1 MLAWFEAKFEEDVAK
16 VSDVEGS
23 IACPAA
29 VGAAPSAALSEF
41 LLSEM
46 KYDFKAKIGE
56 IDLAPNDEG
65 SFQLRRV
72 APSTVYRESRCSVAK
87 ARFKS
92 VACES

>member
-1 MLAWFEAKFEEDVAK
+1 
-16 VSDVEGS
+16 
-23 IACPAA
+23 
-29 VGAAPSAALSEF
+29 
-41 LLSEM
+41 M

-72 APSTVYRESRCSVAK
+72 APSTVYRESRVSAAK